1 MTASPRSESA
11 RRIAESGI
19 IAILRVDL
27 PVQEIIE
34 MGDALM
40 ASPVAVAEVPLNTPA
55 ALEVI
60 TALRERYG
68 SHMLMGAGTVRTPAQ
83 VRPALDAGAQF
94 LVAPNFDMGVAMLAK
109 EAGILY
115 IPGVFTPTEVQ
126 VAVNAGCRMVKLF
139 PNTLGP
145 AYLRALRAPMD
156 DVDFVPTGGVDVGNI
171 AAFAKAGAAAVG
183 VAGALFPQPWS
194 MPEIILRARA
204 LRKEWNA
211 GKNLQSD

>member
-1 MTASPRSESA
+1 MTTSLRSGSA

-19 IAILRVDL
+19 IVILWVDL

-40 ASPVAVAEVPLNTPA
+40 ASPVTVAEVPLNTPA

-68 SHMLMGAGTVRTPAQ
+68 PHMLMGAGTVRTSAQ

-109 EAGILY
+109 EADILY
-115 IPGVFTPTEVQ
+115 ILGVFTPTEVQ
-126 VAVNAGCRMVKLF
+126 VAVNAGWTWATS
-139 PNTLGP
+139 PPSQGLGP
-145 AYLRALRAPMD
+145 P
-156 DVDFVPTGGVDVGNI
+156 
-171 AAFAKAGAAAVG
+171 
-183 VAGALFPQPWS
+183 PWVW
-194 MPEIILRARA
+194 PARFF
-204 LRKEWNA
+204 LNPGPCRR
-211 GKNLQSD
+211 